1 MNFAECA
8 FGANAMVVDLSS
20 PSTPIN
26 DAVIVAAVVLG
37 FTSATPVSLT
47 SGNVDLS
54 TNTRAAVVWATTGTP
69 ACEVSPFS
77 FDRKMPLLAG
87 NGPCDTFIVA

>member
-8 FGANAMVVDLSS
+8 LGASAMVVDFNS
-20 PSTPIN
+20 PLMPIS
-26 DAVIVAAVVLG
+26 DAVIVAAVAFG

-54 TNTRAAVVWATTGTP
+54 TNTLAAFVWATTGTP
-69 ACEVSPFS
+69 A
-77 FDRKMPLLAG
+77 
-87 NGPCDTFIVA
+87 